1 MNRPP
6 SCSRLLAA
14 VLVLAM
20 PSAWAAE
27 PVAAAAPSE
36 AAAATAPPPGSAP
49 RALPRW
55 EWGLGLAAAWVR
67 DYPGSEHAS
76 TYGLP
81 YPWFIWRSDRVL
93 LGQEGGRG
101 VLWRR
106 PALAVD
112 AVLSANP
119 PSSTG
124 DNPERAGMPDLHA
137 LVEPGLRL
145 RWQAWS
151 SGDRR
156 WRLNVRLPWRAA
168 LAIHDGGLHNVGSRI
183 EPGVSLD
190 HRLGGGWSWGVSAA
204 ATFAERAYQDYF
216 YGVDPAYVTATRPA
230 YEADGGYGGTQ
241 LGWRLSRRS
250 GVDSVSL
257 FVRAEIL
264 DHASFADSPL
274 VSTPVG
280 WTVGLNLSR
289 RFGAST
295 HLVNADE
302 P

>member
-1 MNRPP
+1 MIRLPA
-6 SCSRLLAA
+6 CHRLLAC
-14 VLVLAM
+14 LMTLA
-20 PSAWAAE
+20 STAAMATE
-27 PVAAAAPSE
+27 FPRDATP
-36 AAAATAPPPGSAP
+36 ATATSATPSPGGAP

-55 EWGLGLAAAWVR
+55 EWGLGVAAAWVR
-67 DYPGSEHAS
+67 DYPGSEHSS

-81 YPWFIWRSDRVL
+81 YPWFTWRSDRVL

-106 PALAVD
+106 PSLAVD

-151 SGDRR
+151 SADGR
-156 WRLNVRLPWRAA
+156 WRLNVRLPWRGA
-168 LAIHDGGLHNVGSRI
+168 LAIYDGGLHGIGSRI
-183 EPGVSLD
+183 EPGLSLD
-190 HRLGGGWSWGVSAA
+190 HRLGGGWSWGMSAA
-204 ATFAERAYQDYF
+204 ATFAERAYHDYF
-216 YGVDPAYVTATRPA
+216 YGVAPDYATATRPA

-257 FVRAEIL
+257 FVRMEWL
-264 DHASFADSPL
+264 EGASFADSPL

>member
-1 MNRPP
+1 MNRLPA
-6 SCSRLLAA
+6 CALLLATP
-14 VLVLAM
+14 LALA
-20 PSAWAAE
+20 PSAAVATE
-27 PVAAAAPSE
+27 PVP
-36 AAAATAPPPGSAP
+36 AATAPAAASAAPPAGGAP
-49 RALPRW
+49 RGLPRW
-55 EWGLGLAAAWVR
+55 EWGLGIAGAWVR
-67 DYPGSEHAS
+67 DYPGSEHYS

-81 YPWFIWRSDRVL
+81 YPWFTWRSDRVL
-93 LGQEGGRG
+93 LGHEGGRG

-137 LVEPGLRL
+137 LLEPGLRL

-151 SGDRR
+151 SADGR

-168 LAIHDGGLHNVGSRI
+168 LAIYDGGLHNVGSRI
-183 EPGVSLD
+183 EPGLSLD
-190 HRLGGGWSWGVSAA
+190 HRLGGGWSWGMSAA

-216 YGVDPAYVTATRPA
+216 YGVDPAYATATRPA
-230 YEADGGYGGTQ
+230 YEADGGYGGSHLT
-241 LGWRLSRRS
+241 WRLSRRS
-250 GVDSVSL
+250 GVSSASL
-257 FVRAEIL
+257 FVRAELL
-264 DHASFADSPL
+264 DDASFADSPL

-280 WTVGLNLSR
+280 WTIGFNLSR